1 MNSQRSPLY
10 PTPSRWPLRSVAF
23 AALWLTGGLS
33 VLAAADG
40 PTQPDPPVPLERPV
54 LLAAVDQRGAERE
67 AAGQRVADREPDC
80 RCGVLHARDIES
92 RIEGHVEQWESL
104 ARDPARRVAPQRAV
118 PLHTTSFVEGVV
130 GFPVR
135 QFRLASDTPGDDGAG
150 SD

>member
-1 MNSQRSPLY
+1 M
-10 PTPSRWPLRSVAF
+10 
-23 AALWLTGGLS
+23 
-33 VLAAADG
+33 LAAADG
-40 PTQPDPPVPLERPV
+40 PTQPDPPVSLDTPV
-54 LLAAVDQRGAERE
+54 LLAAVDQRVSERD
-67 AAGQRVADREPDC
+67 AVSQRVADREPDC
-80 RCGVLHARDIES
+80 RCGVLHARDMES

-104 ARDPARRVAPQRAV
+104 ARDPARRAPAQRAV